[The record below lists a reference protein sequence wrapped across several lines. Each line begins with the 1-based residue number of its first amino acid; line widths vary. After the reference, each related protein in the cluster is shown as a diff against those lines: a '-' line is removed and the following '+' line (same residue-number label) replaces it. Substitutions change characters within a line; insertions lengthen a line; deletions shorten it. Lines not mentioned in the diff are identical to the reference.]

1 MGVKLRAHDA
11 ELALQVIVIGVR
23 QVVDRKDAQPIE
35 SQLGTFADAPK
46 IGHIRDFPNG
56 FGDIRITP
64 FRNHIRLMLGGI
76 IERQFGQERVIADA
90 DRCVDAGRLQYV
102 RLDEFGHFV
111 SRAFAEKFLG
121 AGDVDETFVN
131 RIDMVVGFIRVL
143 LVNVVDFGIFLH
155 IQPHL
160 RRRNHQSRRIG
171 EGQVPGP
178 ADVRDP
184 VSLLGGR
191 GGSQDQSAAALFRV
205 G

>member
-1 MGVKLRAHDA
+1 M
-11 ELALQVIVIGVR
+11 R

-171 EGQVPGP
+171 EGQVPGT